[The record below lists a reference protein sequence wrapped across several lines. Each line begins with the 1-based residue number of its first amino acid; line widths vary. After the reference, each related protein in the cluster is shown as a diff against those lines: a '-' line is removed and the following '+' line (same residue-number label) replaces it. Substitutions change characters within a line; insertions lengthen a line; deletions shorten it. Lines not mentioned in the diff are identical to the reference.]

1 MPLIDLRKHFG
12 IWDRCSGTT
21 YWRQIGLPEYQL
33 ILVDPLNGRMI
44 TAHDHPYVGGP
55 AKAMVVRNS
64 EKITSRDIRQ
74 AYERVQPW
82 VERIM
87 GDFFAGM
94 AAIETGVIK
103 ESPEDFFLKYYED
116 QTSKYK
122 ETGEGHS
129 DFTGKDELLMA
140 TKKLLAAFEE
150 RAVVLRKI
158 ILREELDEFLEGYG
172 ILEC

>member
-1 MPLIDLRKHFG
+1 
-12 IWDRCSGTT
+12 
-21 YWRQIGLPEYQL
+21 
-33 ILVDPLNGRMI
+33 MI
-44 TAHDHPYVGGP
+44 TAFDHPYVGGP
-55 AKAMVVRNS
+55 AKAVVVRNS
-64 EKITSRDIRQ
+64 EKIGRRDIRN
-74 AYERVQPW
+74 AYENVQPW
-82 VERIM
+82 VERVM

-94 AAIETGVIK
+94 AAIERGVVK
-103 ESPEDFFLKYYED
+103 ETPEDFFLKYYED
-116 QTSKYK
+116 QTQKYK

-158 ILREELDEFLEGYG
+158 ILREELDEFLESYG